1 MIRINIPG
9 FRDLQLIHLVLDY
22 NGTLALDG
30 KVLPGVGEAL
40 TALASRIEVHGIKC
54 LEPSEQS
61 MKRISFLAALSR
73 IAAFLLV
80 IGGVVHAAT
89 QSPGSTQT
97 AKATFA
103 GGCFWCME
111 PPYDEIEGVI
121 STTSGYIGGTKK
133 NPTYEQ
139 VSAGTTGHAE
149 AVQVAYDPNKVSYQ
163 KLLDVF
169 WRNIDPLTADAQ
181 FCDSGR
187 QYRSAIFYHDE
198 AQKALA
204 EKSKNALQARF
215 KKPIVTEIVAATE
228 FYPAEDYHQDYY
240 KKNPIRYKI
249 YRYGCGRDQRLKEL
263 WGSEKT
269 ATH

>member
-1 MIRINIPG
+1 MKIISR
-9 FRDLQLIHLVLDY
+9 
-22 NGTLALDG
+22 
-30 KVLPGVGEAL
+30 L
-40 TALASRIEVHGIKC
+40 TAV
-54 LEPSEQS
+54 
-61 MKRISFLAALSR
+61 SR
-73 IAAFLLV
+73 IAALLLV

-89 QSPGSTQT
+89 QDPGSRQT

-111 PPYDEIEGVI
+111 PPYDELEGVI
-121 STTSGYIGGTKK
+121 STISGYIGGTKK

-149 AVQVAYDPNKVSYQ
+149 VVQVTYDPAKITYQ

-169 WRNIDPLTADAQ
+169 WRNIDPLTANAQ
-181 FCDSGR
+181 FCDSGS

-198 AQKALA
+198 TQKALA
-204 EKSKNALQARF
+204 EKSKNSLQPRF
-215 KKPIVTEIVAATE
+215 KRLIVTQIVPASE

-240 KKNPIRYKI
+240 KKNPVRYKI
-249 YRYGCGRDQRLKEL
+249 YRYGCGRDQRLNEL
-263 WGSEKT
+263 WGSDKA